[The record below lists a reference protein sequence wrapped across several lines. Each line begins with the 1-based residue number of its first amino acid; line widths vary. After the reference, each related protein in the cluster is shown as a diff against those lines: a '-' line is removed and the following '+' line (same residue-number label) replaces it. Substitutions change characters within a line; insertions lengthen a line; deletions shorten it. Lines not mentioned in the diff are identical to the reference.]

1 MMTVQFVEV
10 AGKRMALLPAEDFE
24 RLLEDAEEQRDLADA
39 QAAERARLEG
49 SEYLPSDMVN
59 RILDGESAL
68 RVWRQYRG
76 LSAADLA
83 AMVGVGPSHITHLE
97 NGTREGRVNLWR
109 AIAEALRVDIDDIL
123 P

>member
-1 MMTVQFVEV
+1 MTVQFVEV

-39 QAAERARLEG
+39 EAAERARLDG
-49 SEYLPSDMVN
+49 GEYLPSNMVN

-76 LSAADLA
+76 LSATDLA
-83 AMVGVGPSHITHLE
+83 AKVGVGPSHITHLE
-97 NGTREGRVNLWR
+97 NGTREGRVTLWR
-109 AIAEALRVDIDDIL
+109 AIAGALRVDIDDIL

>member
-1 MMTVQFVEV
+1 MTVQFVEV

-39 QAAERARLEG
+39 EAAERARLAG
-49 SEYLPSDMVN
+49 GEYLPSNMVN

-76 LSAADLA
+76 LSATDLA
-83 AMVGVGPSHITHLE
+83 AKVGVGPSHITHLE
-97 NGTREGRVNLWR
+97 NGTREGRVTLWR